1 MGIGNVK
8 PGVEGLREVVVEAQ
22 SGRADAFEVLVERF
36 GPDIYRMASAIVGPD
51 DARDVAQETFIAAW
65 RELPRLRD
73 PDRFEPWLRRILVN
87 RSRNALRTRRRR
99 PTVSLASPGPAD
111 QLAGEV
117 DFRDAADAR
126 QALDGAFAALSAD
139 QRTVIALHYGSD
151 LSIREAAESMG
162 VAAGTAKSRLN
173 SALRRLRAA
182 VEAQP

>member
-1 MGIGNVK
+1 M
-8 PGVEGLREVVVEAQ
+8 REIVLEAQ
-22 SGRADAFEVLVERF
+22 SGRAEAFEALVERF
-36 GPDIYRMASAIVGPD
+36 GPDIYRVASAIVGPD

-73 PDRFEPWLRRILVN
+73 PERFEAWLRRILVN

-99 PTVSLASPGPAD
+99 PSVSLTAPGPAD
-111 QLAGEV
+111 ALSAEA
-117 DFRDAADAR
+117 DFRDAAHAR

-139 QRTVIALHYGSD
+139 QRTVIALHYGAD

-173 SALRRLRAA
+173 AALRRLRAA
-182 VEAQP
+182 VEARP

>member
-1 MGIGNVK
+1 M
-8 PGVEGLREVVVEAQ
+8 REIIVEAQ
-22 SGRADAFEVLVERF
+22 AGRPDAFELLVERH
-36 GPDIYRMASAIVGPD
+36 GPDIYRMAAAIVGPD
-51 DARDVAQETFIAAW
+51 EARDVAQETFIAAW

-99 PTVSLASPGPAD
+99 PAVSLSQPGPAD
-111 QLAGEV
+111 TLAGQV
-117 DFRDAADAR
+117 DFREAADAR

-139 QRTVIALHYGSD
+139 QRTVIALHYGAE

-173 SALRRLRAA
+173 AALRRLRAA
-182 VEAQP
+182 LEGQP

>member
-1 MGIGNVK
+1 VGIENVK
-8 PGVEGLREVVVEAQ
+8 PGAGALREIIVEAQ
-22 SGRADAFEVLVERF
+22 SGRAEAFEALVERF
-36 GPDIYRMASAIVGPD
+36 GPDIYRIAAAIVGPD

-99 PTVSLASPGPAD
+99 PALSLGEAGPAH

-126 QALDGAFAALSAD
+126 QALDGAYATLSAD
-139 QRTVIALHYGSD
+139 QRTVIALHYGAD

-173 SALRRLRAA
+173 AALRRLRAA